1 MSSGFL
7 SLGDIIK
14 KEPGLAGVRRTMSES
29 DVVVEFGNIFPE
41 LKKVASAIKV
51 EKKVLYLRAE
61 SPAWRNELKF
71 KEGSIIEKVNKFF
84 GDERIKWIKFV
95 S

>member
-14 KEPGLAGVRRTMSES
+14 KEPGLAGIRKTMSES
-29 DVVVEFGNIFPE
+29 DVIAEFHNIFPE
-41 LKKVASAIKV
+41 LKKVAAAVKV
-51 EKKVLYLRAE
+51 EKKVLHLRAE

-71 KEGSIIEKVNKFF
+71 KESSIIEKVNKYF

>member
-7 SLGDIIK
+7 SLEDIIK
-14 KEPGLAGVRRTMSES
+14 KEPGFAGLRKTMAES
-29 DVVVEFGNIFPE
+29 DVVAEFHNVFPD
-41 LKKVASAIKV
+41 LKKVASAVKV

-71 KEGSIIEKVNKFF
+71 KEKSIIEKVNKFF